1 MKLEDAREIQADPA
15 TVWSAIL
22 DPEILKTCI
31 PGCEELTGN
40 VEDGFDA
47 IVVQKVGPV
56 KAKFNGRVT
65 VSDIEEGERLT
76 LSGHGKGGPAGFA
89 SGEAVVR
96 LEQIDADST
105 RLHYAVDA
113 LMGSPRNW
121 PINSSNASRLGWK
134 VPTDQ
139 SPNKSPPKMNRR
151 RVGSPDFAASL
162 SRLNDWIDFYDLQNT
177 DPGRNRRY
185 FPAGTGGRWH
195 ARGKCGRAGQ
205 GNGHDGSR
213 RDRQSRAGLYPD
225 LL

>member
-96 LEQIDADST
+96 LEQIDAEST

-113 LMGSPRNW
+113 KVGGKLAQLGSR
-121 PINSSNASRLGWK
+121 IIDGFAKKLADQFFERLQTGLE
-134 VPTDQ
+134 
-139 SPNKSPPKMNRR
+139 
-151 RVGSPDFAASL
+151 SPDGSEPEQESAKDEPKKGWIA
-162 SRLNDWIDFYDLQNT
+162 RL
-177 DPGRNRRY
+177 
-185 FPAGTGGRWH
+185 
-195 ARGKCGRAGQ
+195 RG
-205 GNGHDGSR
+205 
-213 RDRQSRAGLYPD
+213 
-225 LL
+225 